1 MSVASALATG
11 KAVTPHL
18 ATEAVTQ
25 ALAKAGLAQANGIV
39 LFLSAHF
46 AHHAPA
52 AVVAAARSGGCLA
65 VFGMVAHGLLTEAGW
80 SLDQPAAAALVLG
93 GRLALGAGGEHGP
106 LAQISLTSQSLFP
119 AQWTR
124 GTPRYGLQA
133 NGPVWQRGRCEAT
146 AVAATIRGARC
157 LTAVSTGL
165 RPLPPEQHADAVRG
179 FDLLHSNG
187 LTAADSLARALPGG
201 LREKKPLPLHLL
213 GLRRRGR
220 ADAIPILSCQADGS
234 LTLGERLAPGA
245 HFSWVCRQP
254 LAAERDMAESL
265 AGIAAHCPHPFF
277 ALMFSCIGRGPLFYG
292 DDDRDLAAFRYSFPG
307 VPLLGAY
314 GTGQFA
320 FCNGTNRAFHNA
332 VVTSVFANEHV

>member
-1 MSVASALATG
+1 MSVASALVSGRTATPNLAAD
-11 KAVTPHL
+11 AVN
-18 ATEAVTQ
+18 Q
-25 ALAKAGLAQANGIV
+25 ALAKAGLAQANGII
-39 LFLSAHF
+39 LFLSTHF

-93 GRLALGAGGEHGP
+93 GRLAIGPAGEHSP

-119 AQWTR
+119 TSWTR
-124 GTPRYGLQA
+124 GTPRYGLQV
-133 NGPVWQRGRCEAT
+133 NGPVWHRGRCDAT
-146 AVAATIRGARC
+146 AVAATVRGARC

-165 RPLPPEQHADAVRG
+165 RPLPPEQRADTVRG
-179 FDLLHSNG
+179 FDLLASNG
-187 LTAADSLARALPGG
+187 LTAAESLVRALPGE
-201 LREKKPLPLHLL
+201 LREKQPLPLHLL

-234 LTLGERLAPGA
+234 LTLGDRLAPGT
-245 HFSWVCRQP
+245 HFSWVSRQP
-254 LAAERDMAESL
+254 LAAERDMTESL
-265 AGIAAHCPHPFF
+265 AAVASHCPDPYF

-292 DDDRDLAAFRYSFPG
+292 DDDRDLAAFRHCFPG
-307 VPLLGAY
+307 VPVLGAY

-320 FCNGTNRAFHNA
+320 FCNGINRAFHNA
-332 VVTSVFANEHV
+332 VVTTIFAHEHV